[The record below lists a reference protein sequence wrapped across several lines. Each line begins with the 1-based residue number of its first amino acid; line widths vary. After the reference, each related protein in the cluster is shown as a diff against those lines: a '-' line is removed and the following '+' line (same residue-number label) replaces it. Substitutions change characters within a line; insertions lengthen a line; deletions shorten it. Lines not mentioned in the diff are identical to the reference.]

1 MCDIVAE
8 NFIYRRLF
16 LSQQYNKMMSKMNIK
31 RDKIS
36 GIQKALNAADKDG
49 DKKIQIDEFRAELKL

>member
-1 MCDIVAE
+1 
-8 NFIYRRLF
+8 
-16 LSQQYNKMMSKMNIK
+16 MMSKMNIK